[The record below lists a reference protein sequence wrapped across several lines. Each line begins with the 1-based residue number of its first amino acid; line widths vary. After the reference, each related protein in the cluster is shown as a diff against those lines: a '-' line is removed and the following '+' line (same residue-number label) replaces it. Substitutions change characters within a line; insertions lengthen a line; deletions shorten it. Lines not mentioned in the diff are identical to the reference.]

1 MAGSISTLGIG
12 SGLQLQDII
21 DQLRE
26 VDNQIVAR
34 KENRI
39 TDLEEQYSEFNAVKN
54 KLLALKSYALDL
66 SLSTTFL
73 SRSVTSSDEKVFT
86 AAVTDG
92 ATVQSSSIE
101 VEGVAARS
109 SWKSSI
115 GMASNDS
122 IVYVPASVQ
131 STTGTSDHAAA
142 NYINTAEDMVIT
154 FGTGDSQQTITV
166 GVTSGWSMDQVIN
179 AINTDAENQDPGG
192 LGANDRYVTAET
204 FEMEGEH
211 YFRIQTDT
219 DGGTG
224 EENRVTI
231 STQLSDVTLQAPDK
245 TFAYTVDDT
254 TVTLSVAADT
264 TLSGLAALINDDTNN
279 PGVTAT
285 VIDDGD
291 STNPYRMVLQSDIAG
306 EDNRISFLEEDQL
319 PDMIMA
325 EQQGADAESLN
336 ARFSIN
342 GIAYQRQTN
351 TITDVMSGVSLTLAG
366 AGSATATV
374 SSNDTELAEKITNF
388 VTAYNDAVAEIE
400 NNVAWD
406 EETEKFGILA
416 RTTLRDMTYDLHNL
430 MTSTIEADGTGKV
443 ESMFDLG
450 MEYTRGGIAL
460 DDSGDE
466 IELPTITI
474 DSETLAGAIADNAA
488 AVQSFFLGDDTNEI
502 TGFADLVNDRLRNLT
517 AGNGQIEAE
526 KNGAQERISQ
536 LELAIESE
544 TDRLNKKYEL
554 MTKQF
559 IELDRYMNQMTS
571 ISSYL
576 TNQFS
581 SLSKGWGGTGSSSN

>member
-1 MAGSISTLGIG
+1 MAGSISSLGIG

-26 VDNQIVAR
+26 VDNQIVAG

-54 KLLALKSYALDL
+54 KLLSLKSYALDL

-109 SWKSSI
+109 SWKSSS

-122 IVYVPASVQ
+122 IVYVPTSVQ
-131 STTGTSDHAAA
+131 STTGTADHAAA
-142 NYINTAEDMVIT
+142 NYINTDEDMVIT
-154 FGTGDSQQTITV
+154 FGTGASQQTITV
-166 GVTSGWSMDQVIN
+166 GVTSGMSMDDVVN
-179 AINTDAENQDPGG
+179 AINNDAENQDPGG
-192 LGANDRYVTAET
+192 PGANDRYVTAST
-204 FEMEGEH
+204 FEMDGEH
-211 YFRIQTDT
+211 YLRIQTDV

-224 EENRVTI
+224 EDNRVTI
-231 STQLSDVTLQAPDK
+231 STQLADVTLQAPDK
-245 TFAYTVDDT
+245 TFAFTVDDT

-264 TLSGLAALINDDTNN
+264 TLSGLADFINDATDN

-291 STNPYRMVLQSDIAG
+291 STNPYRMVLQSDTAG
-306 EDNRISFLEEDQL
+306 EDNRISFLAHL
-319 PDMIMA
+319 PDMTMA
-325 EQQGADAESLN
+325 EQQGAGAESLN

-342 GIAYQRQTN
+342 GIAYQRQSN
-351 TITDVMSGVSLTLAG
+351 TITDVMSGVSLTLTG

-406 EETEKFGILA
+406 EETEEFGILA

-450 MEYTRGGIAL
+450 MEYTRGGTAL
-460 DDSGDE
+460 DESGDE

-488 AVQSFFLGDDTNEI
+488 AVQSFFLGDETNEI
-502 TGFADLVNDRLRNLT
+502 TGFADLVNDRLRTLT

-536 LELAIESE
+536 LELEIESE
-544 TDRLNKKYEL
+544 TDRLNQKYEL

-581 SLSKGWGGTGSSSN
+581 SLSEGWGGTGSSSK